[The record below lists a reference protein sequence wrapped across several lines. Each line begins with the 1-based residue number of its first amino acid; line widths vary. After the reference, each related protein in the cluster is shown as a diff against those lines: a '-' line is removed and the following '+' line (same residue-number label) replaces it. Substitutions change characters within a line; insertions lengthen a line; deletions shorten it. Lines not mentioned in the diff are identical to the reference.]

1 MTDAQPSPGQPKTA
15 VVTGGARGIGAA
27 IARRLSADGLR
38 VAVLDL
44 DEAGAKATAAGLV
57 ESGGQAIGVAADV
70 SDEDA
75 VRAAVAQVAA
85 QLGPP
90 LVVVN
95 NAGVT
100 RDNLIFKMGAT
111 DWDTVMNVH
120 LRGAFLVTKAAQSYM
135 VDAKWGRIVN
145 ISSTSAL
152 GNRGQVNYSAAK
164 AGLQGFTK
172 TLAIE
177 LGKYGVTAN
186 SVAPGFI
193 DTEMTRATAARL
205 GLDPEEHMKNAAA
218 RTPVGRVGRP
228 EDIANAV
235 AFFVDERSGFVS
247 GQVIYAAGGPR
258 A

>member
-1 MTDAQPSPGQPKTA
+1 MSEAPTRTA
-15 VVTGGARGIGAA
+15 IVTGGARGIGAA
-27 IARRLSADGLR
+27 IARRLSRDGLA
-38 VAVLDL
+38 VAIFDL
-44 DEAGAKATAAGLV
+44 DEAGAKATAAAIALA
-57 ESGGQAIGVAADV
+57 GGTAIAIACDV
-70 SDEDA
+70 SDEDS
-75 VRAAVAQVAA
+75 VRAAVEQVASE
-85 QLGPP
+85 LGAPV
-90 LVVVN
+90 VVVN

-100 RDNLIFKMGAT
+100 RDNLLFKLDT
-111 DWDTVMNVH
+111 SDWDTVMNVH
-120 LRGAFLVTKAAQSYM
+120 LRGAFLVTKAAQSHM
-135 VDAKWGRIVN
+135 VEAKWGRIVN

-177 LGKYGVTAN
+177 LGKFGVTAN

-205 GLDPEEHMKNAAA
+205 GLDPEENITSAAT
-218 RTPVGRVGRP
+218 RIPVGRVGQP
-228 EDIANAV
+228 DDIANVV